1 MQASWMPLNRP
12 MTARLRKDISEENR
26 QLFLARLGRG
36 PYTVLAVREYEQ
48 NWLLERQGKRKRY
61 LLKLK
66 TEWGDEAV
74 MWAFNLSPILE
85 ERVNWPKDGF

>member
-1 MQASWMPLNRP
+1 MSAWKTVTRKV
-12 MTARLRKDISEENR
+12 TATLYRGISDENR

-36 PYTVLAVREYEQ
+36 PYRVLAVREYEQ

-61 LLKLK
+61 LLKLV

-74 MWAFNLSPILE
+74 MWAFNLTPFVE
-85 ERVNWPKDGF
+85 EKVNWPKDGF